1 VLSFMQHEGRMQVR
15 EAYGSLNMGAG
26 FALFMAPSDVA
37 TTLAAVR
44 ATGVEAWACGSVEP
58 GPRRVL
64 IEPLGLEFAADEL
77 ALRG

>member
-1 VLSFMQHEGRMQVR
+1 MQMR

-26 FALFMAPSDVA
+26 FALFVAPSDVA
-37 TTLAAVR
+37 ATIAAARTTGLD
-44 ATGVEAWACGSVEP
+44 AWCCGSVEP

-64 IEPLGLEFAADEL
+64 IEPLGIEFAADEL